1 MCSWYKFLITY
12 DNILEKIALLQNEFS
27 IVYNSLPKQQSSG
40 ATILTK
46 IHRNGIMVYF
56 SPNASIIAKPMLERY
71 KAVQCTIPTPKENSD
86 GYQLVFSVGDK
97 KFYDSSFYLTRKF
110 EL

>member
-12 DNILEKIALLQNEFS
+12 DNILEKITLLQNEFTT
-27 IVYNSLPKQQSSG
+27 VYNSLPKQQTSG

-56 SPNASIIAKPMLERY
+56 SPNASKIAQPILERHR
-71 KAVQCTIPTPKENSD
+71 AEQCPIPTPKENSD
-86 GYQLVFSVGDK
+86 GYQLGFSVGDK